1 MKKIALSTLLLFF
14 AVSGF
19 AQPRMS
25 VVEAARQADSLLS
38 KMTLDEKISMTRGYS
53 RFFFNGIE
61 HLGIP
66 YIYLSDASQG
76 VNMRHNLPDPT
87 MVRQLEKSTAFPC
100 PIMLAATFNPALA
113 YDYARSIGEECRAG
127 GVEVLLGPGLNIYR
141 NSQCGRNF
149 EYFGEDPFL
158 TSRITENYVQGMQS
172 TGTAAC
178 LKHFLANNTEFYR
191 RRSNSILDERTMR
204 EIYLPGFEAGIAAGV
219 AAGVACVMTSYN
231 RINGEWAGQSKEVIT
246 DLLRGELGFEGLVM
260 TDWNS
265 VYDMQKLILSGQNV
279 EMPGSWKE
287 DITAQELLSQGKI
300 TEADIDAMI
309 RPLIATCIRFGLYD
323 RKGDEKYKPEL
334 LAKLPEHEA
343 AAYRTSSEG
352 IVLLR
357 NDGLLPLKPGTKI
370 LAAGQFLDEI
380 PRGAGSAAVKGY
392 NNVTLRQALEEQ
404 FGARV
409 TFAEKPSKEQFAAAD
424 VVLIS
429 VGTLDAESIER
440 PFALPSS
447 AEKLVQQAVGANPRT
462 VVLVNSGSGIR
473 MTGWADKAAAILYGW
488 YPGQNGFRAIAKVL
502 AGELNPSGKLPITI
516 EKEFADSPAKGTIPP
531 DGQFY
536 NECRNERLIQLYDI
550 PYTEGVLVG
559 YRWYD
564 TKGIEPLFPFGHG
577 LSYTT
582 FELSKPRL
590 SAKAIADGEKVKI
603 SVRLTNTGTLP
614 GAEVVQLYVSEKNPA
629 VIRPVK
635 ELKGFRKTELTPGAS
650 QVVEFEIAYRDLAY
664 WCDLTHAWRVNP
676 GDFEIL
682 LGTSSADIR
691 HTLPLI
697 AK

>member
-1 MKKIALSTLLLFF
+1 MKKIVLSTLLLFF
-14 AVSGF
+14 AAYGTT
-19 AQPRMS
+19 QPRMG
-25 VVEAARQADSLLS
+25 VAEATRRADGLLAR
-38 KMTLDEKISMTRGYS
+38 MTLDEKISMTRGYS

-61 HLGIP
+61 RLGIP

-113 YDYARSIGEECRAG
+113 YEYARSIGEECRAG
-127 GVEVLLGPGLNIYR
+127 GVEILLGPGLNIYR

-149 EYFGEDPFL
+149 EYFGEDPLL
-158 TSRITENYVQGMQS
+158 TSRIAANYVQGMQS

-204 EIYLPGFEAGIAAGV
+204 EIYLPAFEAGIAAD
-219 AAGVACVMTSYN
+219 VACVMTSYN
-231 RINGEWAGQSKEVIT
+231 RVNGEWAGQSKEVIT
-246 DLLRGELGFEGLVM
+246 DLLRGSLGFGGLVM

-265 VYDMQKLILSGQNV
+265 VYDMRKVILSGQNV
-279 EMPGSWKE
+279 EMPGNWKE
-287 DITAQELLSQGKI
+287 DISAKELLAQGKI

-309 RPLIATCIRFGLYD
+309 RPLLATCIRFGLYD
-323 RKGDEKYKPEL
+323 RKGDDKYKPGL
-334 LAKLPEHEA
+334 LATLPEHEA
-343 AAYRTSSEG
+343 VAYKVSSEG
-352 IVLLR
+352 IVLLW
-357 NDGLLPLKPGTKI
+357 NDGLLPLGPGTKV
-370 LAAGQFLDEI
+370 LATGQFLDEI
-380 PRGAGSAAVKGY
+380 PRGGGSAAVKGY
-392 NNVTLRQALEEQ
+392 DNVTLREALEEQ
-404 FGARV
+404 FGNRV
-409 TFAEKPSKEQFAAAD
+409 TCTEEPTKEQLAAAD
-424 VVLIS
+424 VVLVN
-429 VGTLDAESIER
+429 VGTLDAEAIER

-447 AEKLVQQAVGANPRT
+447 AEKLVRQAVEANPRT

-473 MTGWADKAAAILYGW
+473 MTDWAGKAAAILYGW

-502 AGELNPSGKLPITI
+502 AGELNPSGKLPMTI
-516 EKEFADSPAKGTIPP
+516 EKEFADSPAAGTIPP

-536 NECRNERLIQLYDI
+536 KECRNERLIMPYDI
-550 PYTEGVLVG
+550 HYTEGVLVG

-590 SAKAIADGEKVKI
+590 SARSIADGGKIKATVK
-603 SVRLTNTGTLP
+603 LTNTGRVA

-629 VIRPVK
+629 VVRPVK
-635 ELKGFRKTELTPGAS
+635 ELKGFCKVELAPAES
-650 QVVEFEIAYRDLAY
+650 QTVEFEIDYKDLAY
-664 WCDLTHAWRVNP
+664 WCERTHAWRVDP
-676 GDFEIL
+676 DDFDIL

-691 HTLPLI
+691 CTLPLT

>member
-1 MKKIALSTLLLFF
+1 
-14 AVSGF
+14 
-19 AQPRMS
+19 
-25 VVEAARQADSLLS
+25 
-38 KMTLDEKISMTRGYS
+38 
-53 RFFFNGIE
+53 
-61 HLGIP
+61 
-66 YIYLSDASQG
+66 
-76 VNMRHNLPDPT
+76 
-87 MVRQLEKSTAFPC
+87 
-100 PIMLAATFNPALA
+100 
-113 YDYARSIGEECRAG
+113 
-127 GVEVLLGPGLNIYR
+127 
-141 NSQCGRNF
+141 
-149 EYFGEDPFL
+149 
-158 TSRITENYVQGMQS
+158 
-172 TGTAAC
+172 
-178 LKHFLANNTEFYR
+178 
-191 RRSNSILDERTMR
+191 
-204 EIYLPGFEAGIAAGV
+204 
-219 AAGVACVMTSYN
+219 MTSYN

-424 VVLIS
+424 VVLVS

-447 AEKLVQQAVGANPRT
+447 AEKLVQRPSGPIPHRRAGQFRFGHPHDRLGRQSRSHPLRLVSGTERIPRHLEGAR
-462 VVLVNSGSGIR
+462 R
-473 MTGWADKAAAILYGW
+473 
-488 YPGQNGFRAIAKVL
+488 RA
-502 AGELNPSGKLPITI
+502 EPSGKLPITI

-635 ELKGFRKTELTPGAS
+635 ELKGFRKTELAPGAS

-664 WCDLTHAWRVNP
+664 WCDQTHAWRVNP
-676 GDFEIL
+676 GNFEIL

>member
-1 MKKIALSTLLLFF
+1 MKPGERAGVFSDLSLFENRLIFMIRKIMLSLAACCAVAGLF
-14 AVSGF
+14 
-19 AQPRMS
+19 
-25 VVEAARQADSLLS
+25 ARQPVAWDEAYRRADSLIARLS
-38 KMTLDEKISMTRGYS
+38 LDEKIRFARGYS
-53 RFFFNGIE
+53 SFFFYGVPE
-61 HLGIP
+61 KGIP
-66 YIYLSDASQG
+66 YLYLSDATQG
-76 VNMRHNLPDPT
+76 VHLRNNLPDST
-87 MVRQLEKSTAFPC
+87 MVRQLERSTAFPC
-100 PIMLAATFNPALA
+100 PIMLASSFDPDLA
-113 YDYARSIGEECRAG
+113 FRYAEAVGEECRAG
-127 GVEVLLGPGLNIYR
+127 GIEVLLGPGLNIAR

-149 EYFGEDPFL
+149 EYFGEDPLL
-158 TSRITENYVQGMQS
+158 TSVMAAAYVRGMQQ

-178 LKHFLANNTEFYR
+178 LKHFIGNETEFYR
-191 RRSNSILDERTMR
+191 RRSNSLIGERALH
-204 EIYLPGFEAGIAAGV
+204 EIYMPPFRAGIEAGAAY
-219 AAGVACVMTSYN
+219 VMTSYN
-231 RINGEWAGQSKEVIT
+231 QLDGEWAGQNSRVIGE
-246 DLLRGELGFEGLVM
+246 LLRGELGFEGLVM

-323 RKGDEKYKPEL
+323 RKGDGKYKPEL

-404 FGARV
+404 FGDRV

-424 VVLIS
+424 VVLVS

-502 AGELNPSGKLPITI
+502 AGEL
-516 EKEFADSPAKGTIPP
+516 
-531 DGQFY
+531 
-536 NECRNERLIQLYDI
+536 
-550 PYTEGVLVG
+550 
-559 YRWYD
+559 
-564 TKGIEPLFPFGHG
+564 
-577 LSYTT
+577 
-582 FELSKPRL
+582 
-590 SAKAIADGEKVKI
+590 
-603 SVRLTNTGTLP
+603 
-614 GAEVVQLYVSEKNPA
+614 
-629 VIRPVK
+629 
-635 ELKGFRKTELTPGAS
+635 TP
-650 QVVEFEIAYRDLAY
+650 
-664 WCDLTHAWRVNP
+664 
-676 GDFEIL
+676 
-682 LGTSSADIR
+682 
-691 HTLPLI
+691 
-697 AK
+697 

>member
-204 EIYLPGFEAGIAAGV
+204 EIYLPGFEAGID
-219 AAGVACVMTSYN
+219 AGVACVMTSYN

>member
-61 HLGIP
+61 RLGIP

-204 EIYLPGFEAGIAAGV
+204 EIYLPGCEAGI

-246 DLLRGELGFEGLVM
+246 DLLRGELGFDGLVM

-635 ELKGFRKTELTPGAS
+635 ELKGFRKTELAPGAS

-664 WCDLTHAWRVNP
+664 WCDQTHAWRVNP

>member
-61 HLGIP
+61 RLGIP

-87 MVRQLEKSTAFPC
+87 MVRQLEKSTAFSC

-204 EIYLPGFEAGIAAGV
+204 EIYLPGFEAGIT
-219 AAGVACVMTSYN
+219 AGVACVMTSYN

-424 VVLIS
+424 VVLVS

-488 YPGQNGFRAIAKVL
+488 YPGQNGFRAISKVL

-590 SAKAIADGEKVKI
+590 SAKAIADGDGEKVKI

-635 ELKGFRKTELTPGAS
+635 ELKGFRKTELAPGAS

-664 WCDLTHAWRVNP
+664 WCDQTHAWRVNP

>member
-61 HLGIP
+61 RLGIP

-204 EIYLPGFEAGIAAGV
+204 EIYLPGFEASI

-246 DLLRGELGFEGLVM
+246 DLLRGELGFDGLVM

-404 FGARV
+404 FGDRV

-424 VVLIS
+424 VALVS

-635 ELKGFRKTELTPGAS
+635 ELKGFRKTELAPGAS

-664 WCDLTHAWRVNP
+664 WCDLTHTWRVNP

>member
-204 EIYLPGFEAGIAAGV
+204 EIYLPGFEAGIAAG
-219 AAGVACVMTSYN
+219 GACVMTSYN

>member
-61 HLGIP
+61 RLGIP

-204 EIYLPGFEAGIAAGV
+204 EIYLPGFEADI

-370 LAAGQFLDEI
+370 LAAGQFIDEI

-404 FGARV
+404 FGDRV
-409 TFAEKPSKEQFAAAD
+409 TFAEKPTKEQFAAAD
-424 VVLIS
+424 VVLVS

-502 AGELNPSGKLPITI
+502 SGELNPSGKLPITI

-635 ELKGFRKTELTPGAS
+635 ELKGFRKTELAPGAS

-676 GDFEIL
+676 GDFEML

>member
-61 HLGIP
+61 RLGIP

-204 EIYLPGFEAGIAAGV
+204 EIYLPGFEAVI

-424 VVLIS
+424 VVLVS

-502 AGELNPSGKLPITI
+502 SGELNPSGKLPITI

-635 ELKGFRKTELTPGAS
+635 ELKGFRKTELAPGAS

-676 GDFEIL
+676 GDFEML

>member
-61 HLGIP
+61 RLGIP

-204 EIYLPGFEAGIAAGV
+204 EIYLPGFEAGI

-473 MTGWADKAAAILYGW
+473 MTGWGSHPLRLVSGTERIPRHRESARRRAEPVGQTADNHRKGVRRLSGQRNHSARRTVLQRMPQRTAHPALRHSLYRGSAGRLPLVRHQGHRAALPLRARALLHHLRAVEAPPFGQGHRRRRESQNLGKAHQHGHAARRRSRPALRFGEE
-488 YPGQNGFRAIAKVL
+488 PGGDTSREGAQGLPQNGADARSV
-502 AGELNPSGKLPITI
+502 AGRGVRDRLQGSGLLVR
-516 EKEFADSPAKGTIPP
+516 P
-531 DGQFY
+531 DARMA
-536 NECRNERLIQLYDI
+536 C
-550 PYTEGVLVG
+550 
-559 YRWYD
+559 
-564 TKGIEPLFPFGHG
+564 
-577 LSYTT
+577 
-582 FELSKPRL
+582 KPRRFRDTAGYL
-590 SAKAIADGEKVKI
+590 FG
-603 SVRLTNTGTLP
+603 R
-614 GAEVVQLYVSEKNPA
+614 YPA
-629 VIRPVK
+629 
-635 ELKGFRKTELTPGAS
+635 
-650 QVVEFEIAYRDLAY
+650 
-664 WCDLTHAWRVNP
+664 HAA
-676 GDFEIL
+676 
-682 LGTSSADIR
+682 TYC
-691 HTLPLI
+691 
-697 AK
+697 

>member
-61 HLGIP
+61 RLGIP

-204 EIYLPGFEAGIAAGV
+204 EIYLPGFEAGIT
-219 AAGVACVMTSYN
+219 AGVACVMTSYN

-424 VVLIS
+424 VVLVS

-488 YPGQNGFRAIAKVL
+488 YPGQNGFRAISKVL

-590 SAKAIADGEKVKI
+590 SAKAIADGDGEKVKI

-635 ELKGFRKTELTPGAS
+635 ELKGFRKTELAPGAS

-664 WCDLTHAWRVNP
+664 WCDQTHAWRVNP

>member
-61 HLGIP
+61 RLGIP

-204 EIYLPGFEAGIAAGV
+204 EIYLPGFGAGI

-424 VVLIS
+424 VVLVS

-502 AGELNPSGKLPITI
+502 SGELNPSGKLPITI

-635 ELKGFRKTELTPGAS
+635 ELKGFRKTELAPGAS

-676 GDFEIL
+676 GDFEML

>member
-61 HLGIP
+61 RLGIP

-204 EIYLPGFEAGIAAGV
+204 EIYLPGFEAGIT
-219 AAGVACVMTSYN
+219 AGVACVMTSYN

-343 AAYRTSSEG
+343 TAYRTSSEG

-424 VVLIS
+424 VVLVS

-488 YPGQNGFRAIAKVL
+488 YPGQNGFRAISKVL

-635 ELKGFRKTELTPGAS
+635 ELKGFRKTELAPGAS

-664 WCDLTHAWRVNP
+664 WCDQTHAWRVNP

>member
-61 HLGIP
+61 RLGIP

-204 EIYLPGFEAGIAAGV
+204 EIYLPGFEAGIA
-219 AAGVACVMTSYN
+219 CVMTSYN

-246 DLLRGELGFEGLVM
+246 DLLRGELGFDGLVM

-404 FGARV
+404 FGDRV

-635 ELKGFRKTELTPGAS
+635 ELKGFRKTELAPGAS

-664 WCDLTHAWRVNP
+664 WCDQTHAWRVNP